1 MIIFIVIVVVIV
13 IRWYWVD
20 RCGYWVDRCGY
31 WVISGWPIG
40 GCWGAEGERSSEEIV
55 VLAVAEERSIQLL
68 GLLYAL
74 ASPTIAQNYH
84 IRLGC

>member
-1 MIIFIVIVVVIV
+1 MIIFIVIVIVVVIV
-13 IRWYWVD
+13 IRW
-20 RCGYWVDRCGY
+20 YWVDRCGY

-40 GCWGAEGERSSEEIV
+40 GCWGAEGEGSSEEIV